1 MSDLWDARTYRGKL
15 TGWKSPRLSPESPL
29 LYGEN
34 QGENCFAATL
44 GAKKGHLI
52 KYLDAGCRVNP
63 CQEQGD
69 FDDLLKKSG
78 LRERGTEKPL
88 VSGRS

>member
-1 MSDLWDARTYRGKL
+1 MSDLRHPRHDPRTVAGRKFH
-15 TGWKSPRLSPESPL
+15 RLSPESPL

-52 KYLDAGCRVNP
+52 KYLDAGCRVNS
-63 CQEQGD
+63 CQ
-69 FDDLLKKSG
+69 
-78 LRERGTEKPL
+78 
-88 VSGRS
+88 